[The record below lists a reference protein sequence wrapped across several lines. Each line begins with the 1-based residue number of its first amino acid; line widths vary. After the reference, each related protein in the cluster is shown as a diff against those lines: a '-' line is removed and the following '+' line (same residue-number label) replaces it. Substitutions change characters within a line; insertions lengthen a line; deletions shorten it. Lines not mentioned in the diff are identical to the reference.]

1 MKIGFGT
8 EDEAFRQEVA
18 HWLEQHLQGEF
29 EQLRFRGGPGD
40 EHMFPEERKAWE
52 REMAKGGW
60 IGLGWPRECGG
71 RGLSISQR
79 PSSRRA
85 RVFTPARS
93 EPAPGSE

>member
-1 MKIGFGT
+1 MKIGFGI

-52 REMAKGGW
+52 REMA
-60 IGLGWPRECGG
+60 
-71 RGLSISQR
+71 
-79 PSSRRA
+79 
-85 RVFTPARS
+85 
-93 EPAPGSE
+93 